1 MTEQRRS
8 AIVTGAAQ
16 GIGLATAQILAD
28 QGVDLCLIDNNADAL
43 EEAARDVA
51 DRGAN
56 AIHRKVDV
64 TDRSE
69 VEAAV
74 AAARDRFGRIDA
86 LANIAGGAGPRNL
99 HQINEFEDD
108 DWSLV
113 IDLNLRSTFLACR
126 AVVPVMR
133 AQGYGRIV
141 NMSSSV
147 AQGRTGP
154 VGTAGGRLA
163 YAAAKAGILGFTRQ
177 LAKDVG
183 EFGIT
188 VNAVMPWLTLSG
200 QGTRIRQKFEAL
212 EPETRE
218 RILGLSPMKRPAEA
232 EEVAATIAF
241 LTSEQASYVSGVGL
255 PVDGAYL

>member
-16 GIGLATAQILAD
+16 GIGLATAHRLAA
-28 QGVDLCLIDNNADAL
+28 QGVDLCLVDNNAEAL
-43 EEAARDVA
+43 AQAARAVA
-51 DRGAN
+51 TN
-56 AIHRKVDV
+56 EVQVIHRAADV
-64 TDRSE
+64 TKRSD
-69 VEAAV
+69 VEGFV
-74 AAARDRFGRIDA
+74 GAARETYGRVDA

-99 HQINEFEDD
+99 HQIDEFEDD
-108 DWSLV
+108 DWDLV
-113 IDLNLRSTFLACR
+113 IALNLRSTFLACR
-126 AVVPVMR
+126 AVMPIMR
-133 AQGYGRIV
+133 AQNYGRIV

-147 AQGRTGP
+147 ARGRTGP

-163 YAAAKAGILGFTRQ
+163 YAAAKAGILGLTTQ

-183 EFGIT
+183 ECGIT
-188 VNAVMPWLTLSG
+188 VNAIMPWLTLSAP
-200 QGTRIRQKFEAL
+200 GTRIRTKFEAL
-212 EPETRE
+212 EPETRD

-241 LTSEQASYVSGVGL
+241 LASEEAAYVSGVGL